1 MIALLGSLLGFGT
14 SFLPQVLGFFQEK
27 QAHKN
32 RLDEMRLR
40 GELAAQGVNLELQ
53 VLDKRAEIEETKAV
67 YGYAN
72 PTSGFAAGLA
82 ASVRP
87 VITYLFFA
95 LFLAVKA
102 VIMVRVMQ
110 SGGDWMQAV
119 ELMFDEE
126 TQALFAAIISFWFG
140 QRSVSKFM
148 GKRDV

>member
-53 VLDKRAEIEETKAV
+53 VLDKKAEIEETKAI
-67 YGYAN
+67 YSYAN
-72 PTSGFAAGLA
+72 PSSGFSAGLA

-87 VITYLFFA
+87 IITYMFFA
-95 LFLAVKA
+95 LFMATKV
-102 VIMVRVMQ
+102 VIMVKVMEQ
-110 SGGDWMQAV
+110 GGDWMDSV
-119 ELMFDEE
+119 ELMFDDE
-126 TQALFAAIISFWFG
+126 TKALFAAIISFWFG
-140 QRSVSKFM
+140 NRAVSKYM
-148 GKRDV
+148 GKK

>member
-14 SFLPQVLGFFQEK
+14 SFLPQILGFFQQK
-27 QAHKN
+27 QEHKN
-32 RLDEMRLR
+32 KIEMLRLQGEM
-40 GELAAQGVNLELQ
+40 AAQGVQLELQ
-53 VLDKRAEIEETKAV
+53 VLDKKAEIEETKAL
-67 YGYAN
+67 YQYAN
-72 PTSGFAAGLA
+72 PSSGFSAQLA

-148 GKRDV
+148 GKN

>member
-53 VLDKRAEIEETKAV
+53 VLDKKAEIEETREI
-67 YGYAN
+67 YQYAN
-72 PTSGFAAGLA
+72 PSGGFSAGLA

-87 VITYLFFA
+87 IITYLFFT
-95 LFLAVKA
+95 LFMATKV
-102 VIMVRVMQ
+102 VIMVKVIEQ
-110 SGGDWMQAV
+110 GGDWKDGV
-119 ELMFDEE
+119 ELMFDNE
-126 TQALFAAIISFWFG
+126 TKALFAAIISFWFG
-140 QRSVSKFM
+140 NRAVSKYM
-148 GKRDV
+148 GKK